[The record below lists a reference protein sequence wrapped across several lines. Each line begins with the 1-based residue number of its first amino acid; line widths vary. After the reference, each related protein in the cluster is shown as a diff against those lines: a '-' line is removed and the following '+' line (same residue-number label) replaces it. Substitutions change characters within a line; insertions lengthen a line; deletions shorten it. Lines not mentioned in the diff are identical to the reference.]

1 MILISYNIRGLGKRE
16 KRRDV
21 RDLIKKV
28 RADVCCLQE
37 SKLEQVNNRVARS
50 IWGSQNFDWE
60 FSPSEGNSG
69 GIITIWN
76 SSVFQKTSSWCIKE
90 MLVINGFLTEDGNGC
105 TIINVYAPNTPSL
118 RHDLWDKISIVVDQ
132 FKENY
137 LCVVGDFNSIR
148 VENERVGQN
157 ASWDR
162 NDMEIFDNFI
172 TNGNLLDL

>member
-1 MILISYNIRGLGKRE
+1 
-16 KRRDV
+16 
-21 RDLIKKV
+21 
-28 RADVCCLQE
+28 
-37 SKLEQVNNRVARS
+37 
-50 IWGSQNFDWE
+50 
-60 FSPSEGNSG
+60 
-69 GIITIWN
+69 
-76 SSVFQKTSSWCIKE
+76 

-172 TNGNLLDL
+172 TNGNLLDLQLSGRVFTWYRPDSSCKSRLDRMLLNEEWVNKWPNQTLKAARRTLSDHNPIFIEAVVQDWGPISLDQTSPL